1 MINRISIMSSIY
13 VSVSAKI
20 SMIKDK
26 VTTKSRIKIF
36 ANTVNIGPG
45 NQYFSICTTFILFWS
60 FLCDVLR

>member
-20 SMIKDK
+20 SMIKGK

-36 ANTVNIGPG
+36 VNTRGG
-45 NQYFSICTTFILFWS
+45 TGMKNQELVRY
-60 FLCDVLR
+60 